1 MTEQMDHALQ
11 RKVARAE
18 LSRRA
23 FWMSVAILCAAFF
36 GAMGWTVYEVRST
49 QLEGTPTGQKLL
61 TSADRIIDCTT
72 PEGEC
77 YKRSQQRTGDAV
89 SALNDATLRIV
100 AAALA
105 CQAEGITQEDALLRC
120 VTQRLQDAPEE

>member
-1 MTEQMDHALQ
+1 MTENMDRTLQ

-23 FWMSVAILCAAFF
+23 FIVTVAFLAAALS
-36 GAMGWTVYEVRST
+36 GALLTLSLAIRST
-49 QLEGTPTGQKLL
+49 QLEGTPTGRRLL
-61 TSADRIIDCTT
+61 EASDRIIDCTS

-77 YKRSQQRTGDAV
+77 YKRSQKRTGDAV
-89 SALNDATLRIV
+89 SALNAATARIV

-105 CQAEGITQEDALLRC
+105 CQADGATTEDDLLAC
-120 VTQRLQDAPEE
+120 ITQRLDDGE